1 MHGTFYFRPVGQG
14 CFYTGAIGDDPEPW
28 HRRFR
33 FVYDCG
39 SSTSKAVVEA
49 ACTNFSEGCS
59 GAPLHALVISH
70 LDADH
75 VNGVDTLI
83 SLMSPTQKVFLPYL
97 SPVERFLSA
106 LKFSSENPSY
116 YEFLSDPVYF
126 LESRGV
132 KEVIFVTGGGAD
144 DNSEGN
150 EPPPYS
156 DEPKSPPDKPPELS
170 LLNAEPDQVAAAE
183 YAKDQSAS
191 QMKPFFMTH
200 RKSVSLPYLW
210 RFRFFNRREI
220 GVSLDTFAKCEAFL
234 AGTPVTDEE
243 KMLHGFLTHV
253 KAVLGGFTVKKIVDA
268 ITNERTRKE
277 LKSAYSRI
285 QSAHNEVSLVLWH
298 GPVLHGVRTSR
309 TAVQGPQAV
318 KLGLVDYW
326 ANFRRTLQGRGGTM
340 LTGDI
345 AVKGDTAIRF
355 ANHYRNELPQT
366 GIFYMPHHGSG
377 HNWVLDR
384 TWLGNGTCCVASA
397 GIQNSYGHPD
407 PFLVD
412 DVQAVLHCPVFWSNE
427 SNVVE
432 SWVRV

>member
-14 CFYTGAIGDDPEPW
+14 CFYTGAIGDDHEPW

-39 SSTSKAVVEA
+39 SSTSKDAIET
-49 ACTNFSEGCS
+49 ACTNFSDGCA
-59 GAPLHALVISH
+59 GAPLDALVISH

-75 VNGVDTLI
+75 VNGLDALI
-83 SLMSPTQKVFLPYL
+83 SLMSPTQRVFLPYL

-106 LKFSSENPSY
+106 LKFSSEDPSY

-132 KEVIFVTGGGAD
+132 REVVFVTGGGND
-144 DNSEGN
+144 DHPEEGN
-150 EPPPYS
+150 EPPANP
-156 DEPKSPPDKPPELS
+156 DEPKTPPGKPPELS
-170 LLNAEPDQVAAAE
+170 LLNAERDQLAAAE

-191 QMKPFFMTH
+191 KMTPFFMTH
-200 RKSVSLPYLW
+200 RKSILLPHLW

-243 KMLHGFLTHV
+243 KMMHGFLTQV
-253 KAVLGGFTVKKIVDA
+253 KAVLGGFTVKKILDA

-277 LKSAYSRI
+277 LKSTYSRI

-298 GPVLHGVRTSR
+298 GPVLHGAQSCQ
-309 TAVQGPQAV
+309 TAIRGSLAV
-318 KLGLVDYW
+318 KNASLNHW
-326 ANFRRTLQGRGGTM
+326 INFRTDLWGRGGTM

-345 AVKGDTAIRF
+345 AIKGDTATRF
-355 ANHYRNELPQT
+355 ANHYRNELSQT

-377 HNWVLDR
+377 HNWVLNPA
-384 TWLGNGTCCVASA
+384 LLINGTFCVASA
-397 GIQNSYGHPD
+397 GIHNSYGHPD

-412 DVQAVLHCPVFWSNE
+412 VRAVLHCPVFWSNE
-427 SNVVE
+427 NKVVE
-432 SWVRV
+432 SWVRF